1 MRFFFSFNGTVSSSF
16 ITIVTSK
23 AFFVKVYMLF
33 MYTYMYE
40 YTSVYV
46 CTPFTQNCEKLFGT
60 SS

>member
-1 MRFFFSFNGTVSSSF
+1 
-16 ITIVTSK
+16 
-23 AFFVKVYMLF
+23 

-60 SS
+60 SSWKLHIQGRVFSWVLSFGCLTDLL